1 MAINTTL
8 YQSSPYFDDY
18 VSSGNEAKGHLKILF
33 KPGLPVQ
40 TRELNQL
47 QTLIQSQV
55 DRFGSHVFEEGSK
68 VINGDVTVDG
78 NLFWADVTLTH
89 ADLKIGSS
97 SPTAADV
104 ATRLALLTNV
114 DSVTLES
121 PESIS
126 LTADVVSVEAITT
139 TTSTTKY
146 RLFLRYTKKTQ
157 SKALFGVG
165 VTIRAKNAISGTTVA
180 SGTSIGTVAEAGF
193 ATKLHVDKG
202 IFFVAGHFV
211 NVEATDVIIQRPNAN
226 TRLTGRLAFKVTE
239 AIKTTADDSSLFD
252 NATGVPNTSEP
263 GADRYTISL
272 GLVALTDQAAL
283 LPAAISYN
291 TNKVFPLTGASST
304 EFVTLVSLQDGKE
317 VRPLST
323 KYASG
328 QGLLG
333 NAIEKRTFEE
343 SGNYTVSGFQ
353 CQLREAYNDGN
364 GNNGKYSATGASN
377 IARLKADYVAEV
389 GGGVAYISGER
400 VETANRF
407 SLIADKARDTRTG
420 QTVTVSTGL
429 GTFIEGKFTEAYL
442 PDIDG
447 DNASPLTGTYEVGA
461 TGLSISV
468 TNIEKVRGTGLD
480 TVFRFYYNLG
490 TASHKNVNAATFI
503 KDTVNNSP
511 LSASIFTAIEPT
523 FKVHGNKFANKL
535 IKLPRKAISAVT
547 TADTTYEFRREFAGS
562 GTYGVDVTNIAS
574 GIVVLKT
581 LGTGETFESTTPN
594 DYLVTIPGVDSPE
607 GRAFGTVTSVSLN
620 GAKTEATVTMSN
632 ITVVPGGRNIAAIA
646 TLTKALSLASKTLV
660 SATVAN
666 APSPA
671 GITTGEIIN
680 LGVSDIVEITSITG
694 GDLNSPE
701 KTITLS
707 DFILDNGQRDDS
719 YQNGTLTYVGD
730 TPIEGNIT
738 INFTHFTHGS
748 GNYFSIDSYPSAFK
762 DPADSYDKFPV
773 YNGTRL
779 SDVFDFRGSGALS
792 LTPNTKI
799 KTVIGY
805 YLPRM
810 DQIAITKRG
819 EYILKKGVSNE
830 TPVPPKQETGSM
842 ALYNLYVNPYT
853 YDATKIRKIS
863 VSQERYTMGDIGGL
877 EKRIE
882 NLEYY
887 TSLSLLEKRT
897 SDKKIFDSAGERFKN
912 GIFVDNFNGHSR
924 AEVENPKHVCSIDRS
939 SGQLFPS
946 IDRNLVEVRLADD
959 SPEEQDDNL
968 VRLPSLGTKEIV
980 KQRFAAVHESV
991 IPYEATNYR
1000 GLIELSPA
1008 GDDWIEERNR
1018 PLLNSDNADG
1028 SYDNYEFSSQGTTT
1042 LATESVHNRNAIV
1055 GVAFS
1060 DIDGDLI
1067 SQQLMMNIGGGGV
1080 LKSQAY
1086 QDRATPPAST
1096 RTFGNQSRYGPVEGL
1111 PSDDPRNLGPHLPKP
1126 RAGGK
1131 VEIIPFMRSRRIY
1144 FKAVGLRPNTR
1155 HYAYFDDHNITAY
1168 STTLNG
1174 DDSPSAATFEDFR
1187 YRKLGSA
1194 NRIDFFDKTAAQ
1206 VFTTAGDARR
1216 DLRSNNAGI
1225 LEGYF
1230 VIPNNSTLK
1239 FPTGST
1245 YFTLTDTNSG
1255 IDDKSILSQAK
1266 AVYRA
1271 NGSKYEYYDPSDGDT
1286 HVPNPTP
1293 PTTTTPIVNP
1303 PVIIDPVVKPTD
1315 DPVVPD
1321 PVPVYNLSVD
1331 NDFVQNGE
1339 TFQFTLTNTG
1349 GSVPNGTVV
1358 PYRIQGVTTDE
1369 FSQSPGAAQLI
1380 GSFTINNNTATS
1392 DTFTQ
1397 TTTDPYTFK
1406 LSLYDTTA
1414 ITKYDDV
1421 DPIYVE
1427 LENSQSAP
1435 TDNGYV
1441 MTNWTPFG
1449 CTHYDPLAQSFSV
1462 GLFGIDDSPQLP
1474 ESVDNVF
1481 IKSIDLF
1488 FKGKHSTLPV
1498 IVQIVETIN
1507 GYPYSAKIVKN
1518 GAAMLEPSSVNISDD
1533 ASSATTFTFPGAVM
1547 LESNKEY
1554 AFIVRSTSSDY
1565 RVWMSELG
1573 GEDVS
1578 SGERIDKDPYLGVA
1592 FRSANASTWTPVQT
1606 RDIKFTLNAHKFLA
1620 AGETTRTKTVGSAT
1634 LTGAFETIPQNTPF
1648 KVSSVQF
1655 SPSQFLP
1662 ANTEISYT
1670 LGVGG
1675 NNYTL
1680 TPDGASLHLPTQVT
1694 VSSASDITLAA
1705 NLTTKSQY
1713 VTPVVDLDKISI
1725 VCNGYVI
1732 NEDIT
1737 NETNAASGNA
1747 TARYISKKV
1756 SLNDPADKL
1765 NVYLGVSQPEGS
1777 RVRLYARFDD
1787 ELASPQVLDLRDAT
1801 WTELSSSRISDL
1813 SSLGDNTPF
1822 QEVEYEIDPTNDFT
1836 QFQLKIVMTSG
1847 DVAQV
1852 PSVTDLR
1859 AIATI

>member
-291 TNKVFPLTGASST
+291 TNKVFNLTGASST

-353 CQLREAYNDGN
+353 CQLREAFNDGS
-364 GNNGKYSATGASN
+364 GNNGKFSGTGSDAT
-377 IARLKADYVAEV
+377 RLKADYVAEV
-389 GGGVAYISGER
+389 GAGLAYISGER

-480 TVFRFYYNLG
+480 TIFRFYYNLG
-490 TASHKNVNAATFI
+490 TASHKTVNAATFI

-511 LSASIFTAIEPT
+511 LSTSIFTAIEPT

-547 TADTTYEFRREFAGS
+547 SASTTFEFRREFAGS
-562 GTYGVDVTNIAS
+562 GTYGVDVTSIAS

-646 TLTKALSLASKTLV
+646 TLTKALSLASKTLNTGHTV
-660 SATVAN
+660 SAV
-666 APSPA
+666 PSPG

-680 LGVSDIVEITSITG
+680 LGVIDVVEITAIASN
-694 GDLNSPE
+694 NSPLQDS
-701 KTITLS
+701 IINLN
-707 DFILDNGQRDDS
+707 DFVLDNGQRDSS
-719 YQNGTLTYVGD
+719 YQNATLTYTGATTILGD
-730 TPIEGNIT
+730 IDIT
-738 INFTHFTHGS
+738 LNYFSHGS

-762 DPADSYDKFPV
+762 DAADSYDKFPV

-819 EYILKKGVSNE
+819 EYILKKGVSSENPE
-830 TPVPPKQETGSM
+830 PPKQETGSM

-924 AEVENPKHVCSIDRS
+924 AEVEDPKHVCSIDRS

-959 SPEEQDDNL
+959 SPEQEDDNL

-1000 GLIELSPA
+1000 GLIELSPS

-1018 PLLNSDNADG
+1018 PLLNTDNVDG
-1028 SYDNYEFSSQGTTT
+1028 SYDNYDFSSKGTTT
-1042 LATESVHNRNAIV
+1042 LATESVHNRNDIV
-1055 GVAFS
+1055 GVPFE
-1060 DIDGDLI
+1060 IDD
-1067 SQQLMMNIGGGGV
+1067 SMTQQQKMSAMMYNTLFPVI
-1080 LKSQAY
+1080 
-1086 QDRATPPAST
+1086 DRATPPAAT
-1096 RTFGNQSRYGPVEGL
+1096 RTFGNQSRYGPVDGL
-1111 PSDDPRNLGPHLPKP
+1111 PSDDPRNLGPHLPRP
-1126 RAGGK
+1126 EGK

-1144 FKAVGLRPNTR
+1144 FKSVGLRPNTR

-1194 NRIDFFDKTAAQ
+1194 NRIDFFDKTDAQ
-1206 VFTTAGDARR
+1206 VFTAASDARR

-1245 YFTLTDTNSG
+1245 HFTLTDTNNG
-1255 IDDKSILSQAK
+1255 VDDKSILSQAK
-1266 AVYRA
+1266 AAYRA

-1293 PTTTTPIVNP
+1293 PTSTAPIVCP
-1303 PVIIDPVVKPTD
+1303 PVIIDPVDGPTD
-1315 DPVVPD
+1315 TPVVPNA
-1321 PVPVYNLSVD
+1321 VEVYTLSVD
-1331 NDFVQNGE
+1331 NDFRSNGE
-1339 TFQFTLTNTG
+1339 TFQFTLTTQN
-1349 GSVPNGTVV
+1349 VANGTVV
-1358 PYRIQGVTTDE
+1358 PYRIQGVTTDD
-1369 FSQSPGAAQLI
+1369 FSQSPGADQLI

-1397 TTTDPYTFK
+1397 TTTDPQTFK
-1406 LSLYDTTA
+1406 LSLHDTTA
-1414 ITKYDDV
+1414 TSKYDDV
-1421 DPIYVE
+1421 DPVFVE
-1427 LENSQSAP
+1427 LEASQAAP
-1435 TDNGYV
+1435 QDNGYTI
-1441 MTNWTPFG
+1441 TNYTPFG
-1449 CTHYDPLAQSFSV
+1449 CTYFDPLAQSFSV

-1481 IKSIDLF
+1481 IKSLNLF

-1498 IVQIVETIN
+1498 TVQIVETIN

-1518 GAAMLEPSSVNISDD
+1518 GAASLEPSAVNISDD

-1620 AGETTRTKTVGSAT
+1620 DGETTRTKTVGAAT

-1655 SPSQFLP
+1655 GPSQFLP

-1670 LGVGG
+1670 LGIGG
-1675 NNYTL
+1675 INYSL
-1680 TPDGASLHLPTQVT
+1680 TPDGASLHLPTEVT
-1694 VSSASDITLAA
+1694 VSNAGNITLAA

-1732 NEDIT
+1732 NDDVT

-1747 TARYISKKV
+1747 TARYVSKKIF
-1756 SLNDPADKL
+1756 LNDPADKL

-1787 ELASPQVLDLRDAT
+1787 EISSPQVLDLRDAT

-1847 DVAQV
+1847 DSAQV

>member
-165 VTIRAKNAISGTTVA
+165 VTIRAKNAISGTSVA

-239 AIKTTADDSSLFD
+239 AIKTTAEDSSLFD

-291 TNKVFPLTGASST
+291 TNKTFALTGASST
-304 EFVTLVSLQDGKE
+304 EFVSLVSLQDGKE

-333 NAIEKRTFEE
+333 NAINKRTFEE

-353 CQLREAYNDGN
+353 CHIREAFNDGN
-364 GNNGKYSATGASN
+364 GNNGKFSGTGSDAT
-377 IARLKADYVAEV
+377 RLKADYVAEV
-389 GGGVAYISGER
+389 GPGLAYVSGER

-407 SLIADKARDTRTG
+407 SLVADKARDTRTG

-490 TASHKNVNAATFI
+490 TASHKNVNAVAFI

-511 LSASIFTAIEPT
+511 LSASIFTSIEPT

-535 IKLPRKAISAVT
+535 IRLPRKAISAVT
-547 TADTTYEFRREFAGS
+547 SASTTFEFRREFAGS
-562 GTYGVDVTNIAS
+562 GTYGVDVTSIGS

-581 LGTGETFESTTPN
+581 LGTGETFQSTTLN

-607 GRAFGTVTSVSLN
+607 GRSFGTVTSVALN

-632 ITVVPGGRNIAAIA
+632 ITVVPSGRNIAAIA

-660 SATVAN
+660 SVSVAN

-680 LGVSDIVEITSITG
+680 LGKSDIVEITSITG

-707 DFILDNGQRDDS
+707 DFVLDNGQRDDS

-730 TPIEGNIT
+730 ATIEGNIT

-762 DPADSYDKFPV
+762 DATVSYDKFPV

-779 SDVFDFRGSGALS
+779 SDVFDFRGAGALS

-799 KTVIGY
+799 NTVIGY

-810 DQIAITKRG
+810 DQIAMTKKG
-819 EYILKKGVSNE
+819 EYILKKGVSSEN
-830 TPVPPKQETGSM
+830 PVPPKQEVGSM
-842 ALYNLYVNPYT
+842 VLYNLFVNPYT

-897 SDKKIFDSAGERFKN
+897 SDKQIFDSAGERFKN

-924 AEVENPKHVCSIDRS
+924 AEVDDPKHVCSIDRS

-946 IDRNLVEVRLADD
+946 IDRNLVEVSLADN
-959 SPEEQDDNL
+959 SPTEEDENL

-1000 GLIELSPA
+1000 GLIELSPS

-1018 PLLNSDNADG
+1018 PLLNTDNVDG
-1028 SYDNYEFSSQGTTT
+1028 SYDNYDFSSSGTTT
-1042 LATESVHNRNAIV
+1042 LATENVHNRDDIV
-1055 GVAFS
+1055 GVPFE
-1060 DIDGDLI
+1060 IDD
-1067 SQQLMMNIGGGGV
+1067 SMTQLQKMQSMMYNTLFPVI
-1080 LKSQAY
+1080 
-1086 QDRATPPAST
+1086 DRATPPVAT
-1096 RTFGNQSRYGPVEGL
+1096 RTFGNQSRYGAVAGL
-1111 PSDDPRNLGPHLPKP
+1111 PADDPRNLGPFLPKP
-1126 RAGGK
+1126 KGN

-1144 FKAVGLRPNTR
+1144 FKSVGLRPNTR

-1174 DDSPSAATFEDFR
+1174 DDSPSASTFEDFR

-1194 NRIDFFDKTAAQ
+1194 NRIDFFDKTPAQ
-1206 VFTTAGDARR
+1206 VFTAASDARR

-1245 YFTLTDTNSG
+1245 NFTLTDTNNG
-1255 IDDKSILSQAK
+1255 VDDKSILSQAK
-1266 AVYRA
+1266 AAYRA

-1303 PVIIDPVVKPTD
+1303 PVIIDPVDGPTD
-1315 DPVVPD
+1315 TPVQNAVE
-1321 PVPVYNLSVD
+1321 VYTLSVD
-1331 NDFVQNGE
+1331 NDFRTNGE
-1339 TFQFTLTNTG
+1339 TFQFTLTTEN
-1349 GSVPNGTVV
+1349 VANGTVV
-1358 PYRIQGVTTDE
+1358 PYRIQGVTTSD
-1369 FSQSPGAAQLI
+1369 FSQSPGADQLI

-1397 TTTDPYTFK
+1397 TTTDPQTFK

-1414 ITKYDDV
+1414 TSKYDDV
-1421 DPIYVE
+1421 EPVYVE
-1427 LENSQSAP
+1427 LEASQAAP
-1435 TDNGYV
+1435 QDNGYV

-1449 CTHYDPLAQSFSV
+1449 CTYFDPLAQSFSV

-1518 GAAMLEPSSVNISDD
+1518 GAAMLEPASVNISDN

-1573 GEDVS
+1573 GEDVG

-1634 LTGAFETIPQNTPF
+1634 LTGAFQTIPQNTPF

-1670 LGVGG
+1670 LGIGG
-1675 NNYTL
+1675 INYSL
-1680 TPDGASLHLPTQVT
+1680 TPDGASLHLPTEVT
-1694 VSSASDITLAA
+1694 VSNAGNITLAA

-1713 VTPVVDLDKISI
+1713 ATPVVDLDKISI

-1732 NEDIT
+1732 NEDVT

-1747 TARYISKKV
+1747 TARYVSKKIF
-1756 SLNDPADKL
+1756 LNDPADKL

-1787 ELASPQVLDLRDAT
+1787 EISSPQVLDLRDAT

-1847 DVAQV
+1847 DSAQV

>member
-18 VSSGNEAKGHLKILF
+18 ISSGNEAKGHLKILF

-68 VINGDVTVDG
+68 VINGDVTIDG

-97 SPTAADV
+97 TPTAADV

-114 DSVTLES
+114 SSE
-121 PESIS
+121 S
-126 LTADVVSVEAITT
+126 LTADVVGVEAITT
-139 TTSTTKY
+139 TTSITKY

-157 SKALFGVG
+157 SKALFGTG
-165 VTIRAKNAISGTTVA
+165 VTISAKNAISGTTVT
-180 SGTSIGTVAEAGF
+180 SGTEIGTVTEAKF

-211 NVEATDVIIQRPNAN
+211 NVEATDVIIERPNAD

-252 NATGVPNTSEP
+252 NATGAPNVSEP

-272 GLVALTDQAAL
+272 GLVALTDQTAL

-291 TNKVFPLTGASST
+291 TDKVFPLTGASST
-304 EFVTLVSLQDGKE
+304 EFVTLVSLQGGKE

-323 KYASG
+323 KYATG
-328 QGLLG
+328 EGLLG

-353 CQLREAYNDGN
+353 CQLREAFNDGD
-364 GNNGKYSATGASN
+364 GNNGKYSGTGAD
-377 IARLKADYVAEV
+377 ATRLKADYVAEV
-389 GGGVAYISGER
+389 GPGIAYVSGER

-447 DNASPLTGTYEVGA
+447 DNASPLTGTYEVGT

-490 TASHKNVNAATFI
+490 TASHKNVNAATLI

-511 LSASIFTAIEPT
+511 LSASIFTSIEPT
-523 FKVHGNKFANKL
+523 FKVHGNKFANKI

-547 TADTTYEFRREFAGS
+547 TASTTYEFRREFAGS
-562 GTYGVDVTNIAS
+562 GTYGVDVTSIAS
-574 GIVVLKT
+574 GIAVLKT
-581 LGTGETFESTTPN
+581 LGAGETFQSTTPN

-620 GAKTEATVTMSN
+620 VAKTEATVTMSN
-632 ITVVPGGRNIAAIA
+632 ITVVPAARNIAAIA

-660 SATVAN
+660 SASVAN

-694 GDLNSPE
+694 GDESPGDLDSPE

-707 DFILDNGQRDDS
+707 DFVLDNGQRDNS

-730 TPIEGNIT
+730 STIDGNIT

-748 GNYFSIDSYPSAFK
+748 GNYFSIDSYPSTFK
-762 DPADSYDKFPV
+762 DATDSYDKFPV

-779 SDVFDFRGSGALS
+779 SDLFDFRGSGALS

-805 YLPRM
+805 YLPRV
-810 DQIAITKRG
+810 DQIAMTKKG
-819 EYILKKGVSNE
+819 EYILKKGVSSEN
-830 TPVPPKQETGSM
+830 PVPPKQEAGSM
-842 ALYNLYVNPYT
+842 VLYNLFVNPYT

-897 SDKKIFDSAGERFKN
+897 SDKQIFDSAGERFKN

-924 AEVENPKHVCSIDRS
+924 AEVEDPKHVCSIDRS

-946 IDRNLVEVRLADD
+946 IDRNLVEVRLADN
-959 SPEEQDDNL
+959 SPQEEDNL

-1008 GDDWIEERNR
+1008 GDDWVEERNR

-1028 SYDNYEFSSQGTTT
+1028 SYDNFGFSSKGTTT
-1042 LATESVHNRNAIV
+1042 LATESVNNRDAII
-1055 GVAFS
+1055 GVPFN
-1060 DIDGDLI
+1060 DIDTSLI
-1067 SQQLMMNIGGGGV
+1067 AAALVRNV
-1080 LKSQAY
+1080 WQAEGFP
-1086 QDRATPPAST
+1086 DIATPPKRT
-1096 RTFGNQSRYGPVEGL
+1096 RSSGNQSRYGPVAGL
-1111 PSDDPRNLGPHLPKP
+1111 PANDPRNMGPFLPKP
-1126 RAGGK
+1126 RAVGS

-1144 FKAVGLRPNTR
+1144 FKSVGLRPNTR

-1174 DDSPSAATFEDFR
+1174 DDSPSASTFEDFR
-1187 YRKLGSA
+1187 YRKLTSA
-1194 NRIDFFDKTAAQ
+1194 QRIDFFDKTAAQ
-1206 VFTTAGDARR
+1206 VFTTASDARR

-1225 LEGYF
+1225 VEGYF

-1245 YFTLTDTNSG
+1245 YFTLTDTNDG
-1255 IDDKSILSQAK
+1255 IDDKNILSQSK

-1271 NGSKYEYYDPSDGDT
+1271 NGSTYEYYDPSDGDT

-1293 PTTTTPIVNP
+1293 PTSTAPIVKP
-1303 PVIIDPVVKPTD
+1303 PVIIPPLVTIVDPPAQEK
-1315 DPVVPD
+1315 VPI
-1321 PVPVYNLSVD
+1321 YTLSSN
-1331 NDFVQNGE
+1331 NDFVQSTE
-1339 TFQFTLTNTG
+1339 TFVITLTTQN
-1349 GSVPNGTVV
+1349 VDNGTVI
-1358 PYRIQGVTTDE
+1358 PYRIQGVTTSE
-1369 FSQSPGAAQLI
+1369 FSQSPGADQLI
-1380 GSFTINNNTATS
+1380 GSFTVNSNTATS
-1392 DTFTQ
+1392 DTFTV

-1414 ITKYDDV
+1414 TTKYDDV
-1421 DPIYVE
+1421 DVVYVE
-1427 LENSQSAP
+1427 FEESQAAP
-1435 TDNGYV
+1435 TDDGYV
-1441 MTNWTPFG
+1441 ITNYSPFG
-1449 CTHYDPLAQSFSV
+1449 CTYYDPLAQSFSV

-1481 IKSIDLF
+1481 IKSLDLY

-1498 IVQIVETIN
+1498 TVQIVETIN

-1518 GAAMLEPSSVNISDD
+1518 GAVSLETGSVNISDD
-1533 ASSATTFTFPGAVM
+1533 ASSATTFTFPSAVM

-1554 AFIVRSTSSDY
+1554 AFIVRSTSPDY

-1620 AGETTRTKTVGSAT
+1620 AGETTRTKTVGTGT
-1634 LTGAFETIPQNTPF
+1634 LTGAFQTIPQNTSF
-1648 KVSSVQF
+1648 NVSSVQF
-1655 SPSQFLP
+1655 GPSQFLP
-1662 ANTEISYT
+1662 ANTDISYT
-1670 LGVGG
+1670 LSVGG
-1675 NNYTL
+1675 NDYSL
-1680 TPDGASLHLPTQVT
+1680 TPDGASLHLPTAVT

-1705 NLTTKSQY
+1705 NLTTKNQY
-1713 VTPVVDLDKISI
+1713 ATPVVDLDKISI

-1732 NEDIT
+1732 NEDVT
-1737 NETNAASGNA
+1737 NETNAESGNA
-1747 TARYISKKV
+1747 SARYISKKI

-1787 ELASPQVLDLRDAT
+1787 EISSPQVLDLRDAT
-1801 WTELSSSRISDL
+1801 WTELSSSRISEI

-1847 DVAQV
+1847 DAAQV

>member
-211 NVEATDVIIQRPNAN
+211 NVEATDVIIQRPDAD

-252 NATGVPNTSEP
+252 NASGVPNTSEP

-283 LPAAISYN
+283 LPADISYN
-291 TNKVFPLTGASST
+291 TNKVFNLTGASST

-364 GNNGKYSATGASN
+364 GNNGKYSGTGAD
-377 IARLKADYVAEV
+377 ATRLKADYVAEV

-468 TNIEKVRGTGLD
+468 INIEKVRGTGLD

-503 KDTVNNSP
+503 KDTVDNSP
-511 LSASIFTAIEPT
+511 LAASIFTSIEPT
-523 FKVHGNKFANKL
+523 FKIHGNKFANKL
-535 IKLPRKAISAVT
+535 IKLPRKGISAVT
-547 TADTTYEFRREFAGS
+547 SASTTYEFRREFAGS
-562 GTYGVDVTNIAS
+562 GTYGVDVTSIAS

-581 LGTGETFESTTPN
+581 LGAGETFESTTPN

-660 SATVAN
+660 STSLVN
-666 APSPA
+666 APSPV
-671 GITTGEIIN
+671 GITTGEIID
-680 LGVSDIVEITSITG
+680 LGVSDIVEITSITA
-694 GDLNSPE
+694 GDDSPGTGNLNSPE
-701 KTITLS
+701 PTITLS

-719 YQNGTLTYVGD
+719 YQNGTLTYIGD
-730 TPIEGNIT
+730 STIDGNIS
-738 INFTHFTHGS
+738 INFTHFTHGA
-748 GNYFSIDSYPSAFK
+748 GNYFSIDSYPSDFK
-762 DPADSYDKFPV
+762 DATISYDKFPV

-779 SDVFDFRGSGALS
+779 SDVFDFRGSAAVS

-819 EYILKKGVSNE
+819 EYILNKGVSSEN
-830 TPVPPKQETGSM
+830 PVPPKQETGSM

-853 YDATKIRKIS
+853 YDATKIRKINI
-863 VSQERYTMGDIGGL
+863 SQERYTMGDIGGL

-897 SDKKIFDSAGERFKN
+897 SDKQIFDSAGERFKN

-924 AEVENPKHVCSIDRS
+924 AEVNDPKHVCSIDRS
-939 SGQLFPS
+939 LGQLFPS

-968 VRLPSLGTKEIV
+968 VKLPSLGTKEIV

-1018 PLLNSDNADG
+1018 PLLNTDNADG
-1028 SYDNYEFSSQGTTT
+1028 SYDNYEFSSKGTTT
-1042 LATESVHNRNAIV
+1042 LATESVHNRNDIV
-1055 GVAFS
+1055 GVPFE
-1060 DIDGDLI
+1060 IDD
-1067 SQQLMMNIGGGGV
+1067 SMTQQQTMSAMKYNTLFPVI
-1080 LKSQAY
+1080 
-1086 QDRATPPAST
+1086 DRATPPAATPSY
-1096 RTFGNQSRYGPVEGL
+1096 GNTGSYVDGSVVEPGATPKT
-1111 PSDDPRNLGPHLPKP
+1111 PSEAVKR
-1126 RAGGK
+1126 
-1131 VEIIPFMRSRRIY
+1131 VEIVPFMRSRRIY
-1144 FKAVGLRPNTR
+1144 FKSVGLRPNTR

-1174 DDSPSAATFEDFR
+1174 DDSPSASTFEEFR
-1187 YRKLGSA
+1187 YRKLTSA
-1194 NRIDFFDKTAAQ
+1194 QRIDFFDKTAAQ
-1206 VFTTAGDARR
+1206 VFTAASDARR

-1239 FPTGST
+1239 FAAGST

-1255 IDDKSILSQAK
+1255 IDDKGILSQAK

-1271 NGSKYEYYDPSDGDT
+1271 NGSRYEYYDPSDGDT
-1286 HVPNPTP
+1286 HVPEPTV
-1293 PTTTTPIVNP
+1293 PTSTAPIVCP
-1303 PVIIDPVVKPTD
+1303 PVIIDPVVKITD
-1315 DPVVPD
+1315 TPVVAD
-1321 PVPVYNLSVD
+1321 AVEVYTLSVD

-1339 TFQFTLTNTG
+1339 TFQFTLTTEN
-1349 GSVPNGTVV
+1349 VANGTVV
-1358 PYRIQGVTTDE
+1358 PYRIQGVTTDH
-1369 FSQSPGAAQLI
+1369 FSQSPSADQLI

-1397 TTTDPYTFK
+1397 TTTDPQTFK

-1414 ITKYDDV
+1414 TSKYDDV

-1427 LENSQSAP
+1427 LENSQHAP

-1449 CTHYDPLAQSFSV
+1449 CVYYDPLAQSFSV

-1481 IKSIDLF
+1481 IKSIDLY

-1518 GAAMLEPSSVNISDD
+1518 GAAMLEPASVNISDD

-1573 GEDVS
+1573 GEDVG

-1620 AGETTRTKTVGSAT
+1620 AGETTRTKTVGAAT

-1680 TPDGASLHLPTQVT
+1680 TPDGASLHLPTEVT
-1694 VSSASDITLAA
+1694 VSTAANITLAA

-1713 VTPVVDLDKISI
+1713 ATPVVDLDKISI

-1732 NEDIT
+1732 NEDVT
-1737 NETNAASGNA
+1737 NETDAASGNA
-1747 TARYISKKV
+1747 TARYISKKI

-1787 ELASPQVLDLRDAT
+1787 EISSPQVLDLRDAT

-1847 DVAQV
+1847 DSAQV

>member
-18 VSSGNEAKGHLKILF
+18 ISSGNEAKGHLKILF

-68 VINGDVTVDG
+68 VINGDVTIDG

-97 SPTAADV
+97 TPTAADV

-114 DSVTLES
+114 SSE
-121 PESIS
+121 S
-126 LTADVVSVEAITT
+126 LTADVVGVEAITT
-139 TTSTTKY
+139 TTSITKY

-157 SKALFGVG
+157 SKALFGTG
-165 VTIRAKNAISGTTVA
+165 VTISAKNAISGTTVT
-180 SGTSIGTVAEAGF
+180 SGTEIGTVTEAKF

-211 NVEATDVIIQRPNAN
+211 NVEATDIIIERPNAD

-252 NATGVPNTSEP
+252 NATGAPNVSEP

-272 GLVALTDQAAL
+272 GLVALTDQTAL

-291 TNKVFPLTGASST
+291 TDKVFPLTGASST
-304 EFVTLVSLQDGKE
+304 EFVTLVSLQGGKE

-323 KYASG
+323 KYATG
-328 QGLLG
+328 EGLLG

-353 CQLREAYNDGN
+353 CQLREAFNDGD
-364 GNNGKYSATGASN
+364 GNNGKYSGTGADET
-377 IARLKADYVAEV
+377 RLKADYVAEV
-389 GGGVAYISGER
+389 GPGIAYVSGER

-447 DNASPLTGTYEVGA
+447 DNASPLTGTYEVGT

-490 TASHKNVNAATFI
+490 TASHKNVNAATLI

-511 LSASIFTAIEPT
+511 LSASIFTSIEPT
-523 FKVHGNKFANKL
+523 FKVHGNKFANKI

-547 TADTTYEFRREFAGS
+547 TASTTYEFRREFAGS
-562 GTYGVDVTNIAS
+562 GTYGVDVTSIAS
-574 GIVVLKT
+574 GIAVLKT
-581 LGTGETFESTTPN
+581 LGAGETFQSTTPN

-620 GAKTEATVTMSN
+620 VAKTEATVTMSN
-632 ITVVPGGRNIAAIA
+632 ITVVPAARNIAAIA

-660 SATVAN
+660 SASVAN

-707 DFILDNGQRDDS
+707 DFVLDNGQRDNS

-730 TPIEGNIT
+730 STIDGNIT

-748 GNYFSIDSYPSAFK
+748 GNYFSIDSYPSTFK
-762 DPADSYDKFPV
+762 DATDSYDKFPV

-779 SDVFDFRGSGALS
+779 SDLFDFRGSGALS

-810 DQIAITKRG
+810 DQIAMTKKG
-819 EYILKKGVSNE
+819 EYILKKGVSSEN
-830 TPVPPKQETGSM
+830 PVPPKQEAGSM
-842 ALYNLYVNPYT
+842 VLYNLFVNPYT

-897 SDKKIFDSAGERFKN
+897 SDKQIFDSAGERFKN

-924 AEVENPKHVCSIDRS
+924 AEVEDPKHVCSIDRS

-946 IDRNLVEVRLADD
+946 IDRNLVEVRLADN
-959 SPEEQDDNL
+959 SPQEEDNL

-1008 GDDWIEERNR
+1008 GDDWVEERNR

-1028 SYDNYEFSSQGTTT
+1028 SYDNFGFSSKGTTT
-1042 LATESVHNRNAIV
+1042 LATESVNNRDAII
-1055 GVAFS
+1055 GVPFN
-1060 DIDGDLI
+1060 DIDTSLI
-1067 SQQLMMNIGGGGV
+1067 AAALVRNV
-1080 LKSQAY
+1080 WQAEGFP
-1086 QDRATPPAST
+1086 DIATPPKRT
-1096 RTFGNQSRYGPVEGL
+1096 RSSGNQSRYGPVAGL
-1111 PSDDPRNLGPHLPKP
+1111 PANDPRNMGPFLPKP
-1126 RAGGK
+1126 RAVGS

-1144 FKAVGLRPNTR
+1144 FKSVGLRPNTR

-1174 DDSPSAATFEDFR
+1174 DDSPSASTFEDFR
-1187 YRKLGSA
+1187 YRKLTSA
-1194 NRIDFFDKTAAQ
+1194 QRIDFFDKTAAQ
-1206 VFTTAGDARR
+1206 VFTTASDARR

-1225 LEGYF
+1225 VEGYF

-1245 YFTLTDTNSG
+1245 YFTLTDTNDG
-1255 IDDKSILSQAK
+1255 IDDKNILSQSK

-1271 NGSKYEYYDPSDGDT
+1271 NGSTYEYYDPSDGDT

-1293 PTTTTPIVNP
+1293 PTSTAPIVKP
-1303 PVIIDPVVKPTD
+1303 PVIIPPLVTIVDPPAQEK
-1315 DPVVPD
+1315 VPI
-1321 PVPVYNLSVD
+1321 YTLSSN
-1331 NDFVQNGE
+1331 NDFVQSTE
-1339 TFQFTLTNTG
+1339 TFVITLTTQN
-1349 GSVPNGTVV
+1349 VDNGTVI
-1358 PYRIQGVTTDE
+1358 PYRIQGVTTSE
-1369 FSQSPGAAQLI
+1369 FSQSPGADQLI
-1380 GSFTINNNTATS
+1380 GSFTVNSNTATS
-1392 DTFTQ
+1392 DTFTV

-1414 ITKYDDV
+1414 TTKYDDV
-1421 DPIYVE
+1421 DVVYVE
-1427 LENSQSAP
+1427 FEESQAAP
-1435 TDNGYV
+1435 TDDGYV
-1441 MTNWTPFG
+1441 ITNYSPFG
-1449 CTHYDPLAQSFSV
+1449 CTYYDPLAQSFSV

-1481 IKSIDLF
+1481 IKSLDLY

-1498 IVQIVETIN
+1498 TVQIVETIN

-1518 GAAMLEPSSVNISDD
+1518 GAVSLETGSVNISDD
-1533 ASSATTFTFPGAVM
+1533 ASSATTFTFPSAVM

-1554 AFIVRSTSSDY
+1554 AFIVRSTSPDY

-1620 AGETTRTKTVGSAT
+1620 AGETTRTKTVGTGT
-1634 LTGAFETIPQNTPF
+1634 LTGAFQTIPQNTSF
-1648 KVSSVQF
+1648 NVSSVQF
-1655 SPSQFLP
+1655 GPSQFLP
-1662 ANTEISYT
+1662 ANTDISYT
-1670 LGVGG
+1670 LSVGG
-1675 NNYTL
+1675 NDYSL
-1680 TPDGASLHLPTQVT
+1680 TPDGASLHLPTAVT

-1705 NLTTKSQY
+1705 NLTTKNQY
-1713 VTPVVDLDKISI
+1713 ATPVVDLDKISI

-1732 NEDIT
+1732 NEDVT
-1737 NETNAASGNA
+1737 NETNAESGNA
-1747 TARYISKKV
+1747 SARYISKKI

-1787 ELASPQVLDLRDAT
+1787 EISSPQVLDLRDAT
-1801 WTELSSSRISDL
+1801 WTELSSSRISEI

-1847 DVAQV
+1847 DAAQV

>member
-18 VSSGNEAKGHLKILF
+18 ISSGNEAKGHLKILF

-68 VINGDVTVDG
+68 VINGDVTIDG

-97 SPTAADV
+97 TPTAADV

-114 DSVTLES
+114 SSE
-121 PESIS
+121 S
-126 LTADVVSVEAITT
+126 LTADVVGVEAITT
-139 TTSTTKY
+139 TTSITKY

-157 SKALFGVG
+157 SKALFGTG
-165 VTIRAKNAISGTTVA
+165 VTISAKNAISGTTVT
-180 SGTSIGTVAEAGF
+180 SGTEIGTVTEAKF

-211 NVEATDVIIQRPNAN
+211 NVEATDIIIERPNAD

-252 NATGVPNTSEP
+252 NATGAPNVSEP

-272 GLVALTDQAAL
+272 GLVALTDQTAL

-291 TNKVFPLTGASST
+291 TDKVFPLTGASST
-304 EFVTLVSLQDGKE
+304 EFVTLVSLQGGKE

-323 KYASG
+323 KYATG
-328 QGLLG
+328 EGLLG

-353 CQLREAYNDGN
+353 CQLREAFNDGD
-364 GNNGKYSATGASN
+364 GNNGKYSGTGADET
-377 IARLKADYVAEV
+377 RLKADYVAEV
-389 GGGVAYISGER
+389 GPGIAYVSGER

-447 DNASPLTGTYEVGA
+447 DNASPLTGTYEVGT

-490 TASHKNVNAATFI
+490 TASHKNVNAATLI

-511 LSASIFTAIEPT
+511 LSASIFTSIEPT
-523 FKVHGNKFANKL
+523 FKVHGNKFANKI

-547 TADTTYEFRREFAGS
+547 TASTTYEFRREFAGS
-562 GTYGVDVTNIAS
+562 GTYGVDVTSIAS
-574 GIVVLKT
+574 GIAVLKT
-581 LGTGETFESTTPN
+581 LGAGETFESTTPN

-620 GAKTEATVTMSN
+620 VAKTEATVTMSN
-632 ITVVPGGRNIAAIA
+632 ITVVPAARNIAAIA

-660 SATVAN
+660 SASVAN

-707 DFILDNGQRDDS
+707 DFVLDNGQRDNS

-730 TPIEGNIT
+730 STIDGNIT

-748 GNYFSIDSYPSAFK
+748 GNYFSIDSYPSTFK
-762 DPADSYDKFPV
+762 DATDSYDKFPV

-779 SDVFDFRGSGALS
+779 SDLFDFRGSGALS

-805 YLPRM
+805 YLPRV
-810 DQIAITKRG
+810 DQIAMTKKG
-819 EYILKKGVSNE
+819 EYILKKGVSSEN
-830 TPVPPKQETGSM
+830 PVPPKQEAGSM
-842 ALYNLYVNPYT
+842 VLYNLFVNPYT

-897 SDKKIFDSAGERFKN
+897 SDKQIFDSAGERFKN

-924 AEVENPKHVCSIDRS
+924 AEVEDPKHVCSIDRS

-946 IDRNLVEVRLADD
+946 IDRNLVEVRLADN
-959 SPEEQDDNL
+959 SPQEEDNL

-1008 GDDWIEERNR
+1008 GDDWVEERNR

-1028 SYDNYEFSSQGTTT
+1028 SYDNFGFSSKGTTT
-1042 LATESVHNRNAIV
+1042 LATENVHNRDDIV
-1055 GVAFS
+1055 GVPFK
-1060 DIDGDLI
+1060 IDESMTERQML
-1067 SQQLMMNIGGGGV
+1067 SAQLFNALFPV
-1080 LKSQAY
+1080 N
-1086 QDRATPPAST
+1086 DTATPPKRT
-1096 RTFGNQSRYGPVEGL
+1096 RSSGNQGRYGPVAGL
-1111 PSDDPRNLGPHLPKP
+1111 PANDPRNLGPFLPKKP
-1126 RAGGK
+1126 EGN

-1144 FKAVGLRPNTR
+1144 FKSVGLRPNTR

-1174 DDSPSAATFEDFR
+1174 DDSPSASTFEDFR
-1187 YRKLGSA
+1187 YRKLTSA
-1194 NRIDFFDKTAAQ
+1194 QRIDFFDKTAAQ
-1206 VFTTAGDARR
+1206 VFTTASDARR

-1225 LEGYF
+1225 VEGYF

-1245 YFTLTDTNSG
+1245 YFTLTDTNDG
-1255 IDDKSILSQAK
+1255 IDDKNILSQSK

-1271 NGSKYEYYDPSDGDT
+1271 NGSTYEYYDPSDGDT

-1293 PTTTTPIVNP
+1293 ATSTSPIIHC
-1303 PVIIDPVVKPTD
+1303 PVIINPVVTIV
-1315 DPVVPD
+1315 DPPAQEKVPI
-1321 PVPVYNLSVD
+1321 YTLSSN
-1331 NDFVQNGE
+1331 NDFVQSTE
-1339 TFQFTLTNTG
+1339 TFVITLTTQN
-1349 GSVPNGTVV
+1349 VDNGTVI
-1358 PYRIQGVTTDE
+1358 PYRIQGVTTSE
-1369 FSQSPGAAQLI
+1369 FSQSPGADQLI
-1380 GSFTINNNTATS
+1380 GSFTVNSNTATS
-1392 DTFTQ
+1392 DTFTV

-1414 ITKYDDV
+1414 TTKYDDV
-1421 DPIYVE
+1421 DVVYVE
-1427 LENSQSAP
+1427 FEESQAAP
-1435 TDNGYV
+1435 TDDGYV
-1441 MTNWTPFG
+1441 ITNWSPFG
-1449 CTHYDPLAQSFSV
+1449 CTYYDPLAQSFSV

-1481 IKSIDLF
+1481 IKSLDLY

-1498 IVQIVETIN
+1498 TVQIVETIN

-1518 GAAMLEPSSVNISDD
+1518 GAVSLETGSVNISDD
-1533 ASSATTFTFPGAVM
+1533 ASSATTFTFPSAVM

-1554 AFIVRSTSSDY
+1554 AFIVRSTSPDY

-1592 FRSANASTWTPVQT
+1592 FRSSNASTWTPVQT

-1620 AGETTRTKTVGSAT
+1620 AGETTRTKTVGTGT
-1634 LTGAFETIPQNTPF
+1634 LTGAFQTIPQNTSF
-1648 KVSSVQF
+1648 NVSSVQF
-1655 SPSQFLP
+1655 GPSQFLP

-1670 LGVGG
+1670 LSVGG
-1675 NNYTL
+1675 NDYSL
-1680 TPDGASLHLPTQVT
+1680 TPDGASLHLPTAVT

-1732 NEDIT
+1732 NEDVT
-1737 NETNAASGNA
+1737 NETNAESGNA
-1747 TARYISKKV
+1747 SARYISKKI

-1787 ELASPQVLDLRDAT
+1787 EISSPQVLDLRDAT
-1801 WTELSSSRISDL
+1801 WTELSSSRISEI

-1847 DVAQV
+1847 DAAQV

>member
-18 VSSGNEAKGHLKILF
+18 ISSGNEAKGHLKILF

-68 VINGDVTVDG
+68 VINGDVTIDG

-97 SPTAADV
+97 TPTAADV

-114 DSVTLES
+114 SSE
-121 PESIS
+121 S
-126 LTADVVSVEAITT
+126 LTADVVGVEAITT
-139 TTSTTKY
+139 TTSITKY

-157 SKALFGVG
+157 SKALFGTG
-165 VTIRAKNAISGTTVA
+165 VTISAKNAISGTTVT
-180 SGTSIGTVAEAGF
+180 SGTEIGTVTEAKF

-211 NVEATDVIIQRPNAN
+211 NVEATDIIIERPNAD

-252 NATGVPNTSEP
+252 NATGAPNVSEP

-272 GLVALTDQAAL
+272 GLVALTDQTAL

-291 TNKVFPLTGASST
+291 TDKVFPLTGASST
-304 EFVTLVSLQDGKE
+304 EFVTLVSLQGGKE

-323 KYASG
+323 KYATG
-328 QGLLG
+328 EGLLG

-353 CQLREAYNDGN
+353 CQLREAFNDGD
-364 GNNGKYSATGASN
+364 GNNGKYSGTGADET
-377 IARLKADYVAEV
+377 RLKADYVAEV
-389 GGGVAYISGER
+389 GPGIAYVSGER

-447 DNASPLTGTYEVGA
+447 DNASPLTGTYEVGT

-490 TASHKNVNAATFI
+490 TASHKNVNAATLI

-511 LSASIFTAIEPT
+511 LSASIFTSIEPT
-523 FKVHGNKFANKL
+523 FKVHGNKFANKI

-547 TADTTYEFRREFAGS
+547 TASTTYEFRREFAGS
-562 GTYGVDVTNIAS
+562 GTYGVDVTSIAS
-574 GIVVLKT
+574 GIAVLKT
-581 LGTGETFESTTPN
+581 LGAGETFQSTTPN

-620 GAKTEATVTMSN
+620 VAKTEATVTMSN
-632 ITVVPGGRNIAAIA
+632 ITVVPAARNIAAIA

-660 SATVAN
+660 SASVAN

-694 GDLNSPE
+694 GDESPGDLDSPQ

-707 DFILDNGQRDDS
+707 DFVLDNGQRDNS

-730 TPIEGNIT
+730 STIDGNIT

-748 GNYFSIDSYPSAFK
+748 GNYFSIDSYPSTFK
-762 DPADSYDKFPV
+762 DATDSYDKFPV

-779 SDVFDFRGSGALS
+779 SDLFDFRGSGALS

-810 DQIAITKRG
+810 DQIAMTKKG
-819 EYILKKGVSNE
+819 EYILKKGVSSEN
-830 TPVPPKQETGSM
+830 PVPPKQEAGSM
-842 ALYNLYVNPYT
+842 VLYNLFVNPYT

-897 SDKKIFDSAGERFKN
+897 SDKQIFDSAGERFKN

-924 AEVENPKHVCSIDRS
+924 AEVEDPKHVCSIDRS

-946 IDRNLVEVRLADD
+946 IDRNLVEVRLADN
-959 SPEEQDDNL
+959 SPQEEDNL

-1008 GDDWIEERNR
+1008 GDDWVEERNR

-1028 SYDNYEFSSQGTTT
+1028 SYDNFGFSSKGTTT
-1042 LATESVHNRNAIV
+1042 LATESVNNRDAII
-1055 GVAFS
+1055 GVPFN
-1060 DIDGDLI
+1060 DIDTSLI
-1067 SQQLMMNIGGGGV
+1067 AAALVRNV
-1080 LKSQAY
+1080 WQAEGFP
-1086 QDRATPPAST
+1086 DIATPPKRT
-1096 RTFGNQSRYGPVEGL
+1096 RSSGNQSRYGPVAGL
-1111 PSDDPRNLGPHLPKP
+1111 PANDPRNMGPFLPKP
-1126 RAGGK
+1126 RAVGS

-1144 FKAVGLRPNTR
+1144 FKSVGLRPNTR

-1174 DDSPSAATFEDFR
+1174 DDSPSASTFEDFR
-1187 YRKLGSA
+1187 YRKLTSA
-1194 NRIDFFDKTAAQ
+1194 QRIDFFDKTAAQ
-1206 VFTTAGDARR
+1206 VFTTASDARR

-1225 LEGYF
+1225 VEGYF

-1245 YFTLTDTNSG
+1245 YFTLTDTNDG
-1255 IDDKSILSQAK
+1255 IDDKNILSQSK

-1271 NGSKYEYYDPSDGDT
+1271 NGSTYEYYDPSDGDT

-1293 PTTTTPIVNP
+1293 PTSTAPIVKP
-1303 PVIIDPVVKPTD
+1303 PVIIPPLVTIVDPPAQEK
-1315 DPVVPD
+1315 VPI
-1321 PVPVYNLSVD
+1321 YTLSSN
-1331 NDFVQNGE
+1331 NDFVQSTE
-1339 TFQFTLTNTG
+1339 TFVITLTTQN
-1349 GSVPNGTVV
+1349 VDNGTVI
-1358 PYRIQGVTTDE
+1358 PYRIQGVTTSE
-1369 FSQSPGAAQLI
+1369 FSQSPGADQLI
-1380 GSFTINNNTATS
+1380 GSFTVNSNTATS
-1392 DTFTQ
+1392 DTFTV

-1414 ITKYDDV
+1414 TTKYDDV
-1421 DPIYVE
+1421 DVVYVE
-1427 LENSQSAP
+1427 FEESQAAP
-1435 TDNGYV
+1435 TDDGYV
-1441 MTNWTPFG
+1441 ITNYSPFG
-1449 CTHYDPLAQSFSV
+1449 CTYYDPLAQSFSV

-1481 IKSIDLF
+1481 IKSLDLY

-1498 IVQIVETIN
+1498 TVQIVETIN

-1518 GAAMLEPSSVNISDD
+1518 GAVSLETGSVNISDD
-1533 ASSATTFTFPGAVM
+1533 ASSATTFTFPSAVM

-1554 AFIVRSTSSDY
+1554 AFIVRSTSPDY

-1620 AGETTRTKTVGSAT
+1620 AGETTRTKTVGTGT
-1634 LTGAFETIPQNTPF
+1634 LTGAFQTIPQNTSF
-1648 KVSSVQF
+1648 NVSSVQF
-1655 SPSQFLP
+1655 GPSQFLP
-1662 ANTEISYT
+1662 ANTDISYT
-1670 LGVGG
+1670 LSVGG
-1675 NNYTL
+1675 NDYSL
-1680 TPDGASLHLPTQVT
+1680 TPDGASLHLPTAVT

-1705 NLTTKSQY
+1705 NLTTKNQY
-1713 VTPVVDLDKISI
+1713 ATPVVDLDKISI

-1732 NEDIT
+1732 NEDVT
-1737 NETNAASGNA
+1737 NETNAESGNA
-1747 TARYISKKV
+1747 SARYISKKI

-1787 ELASPQVLDLRDAT
+1787 EISSPQVLDLRDAT
-1801 WTELSSSRISDL
+1801 WTELSSSRISEI

-1847 DVAQV
+1847 DAAQV

>member
-18 VSSGNEAKGHLKILF
+18 ISSGNEAKGHLKILF

-68 VINGDVTVDG
+68 VINGDVTIDG
-78 NLFWADVTLTH
+78 NLFWAEVDLSH

-97 SPTAADV
+97 TPTAADV

-114 DSVTLES
+114 SS
-121 PESIS
+121 PS
-126 LTADVVSVEAITT
+126 LTADVVGVEAITT
-139 TTSTTKY
+139 TTSVTKY

-157 SKALFGVG
+157 LKALFGTG
-165 VTIRAKNAISGTTVA
+165 VTISAENAISGTTVT
-180 SGTSIGTVAEAGF
+180 SGTVIGTVTEAKF

-211 NVEATDVIIQRPNAN
+211 NVEATDVIIERPNAD

-252 NATGVPNTSEP
+252 NATGAPNVSEP

-272 GLVALTDQAAL
+272 GLVALTDQTAL
-283 LPAAISYN
+283 LPATISYN
-291 TNKVFPLTGASST
+291 TGKVFPLTGASST
-304 EFVTLVSLQDGKE
+304 EFVTLVSLQGGKAI
-317 VRPLST
+317 RPLST
-323 KYASG
+323 KYATG
-328 QGLLG
+328 EGLLG

-353 CQLREAYNDGN
+353 CQLREAFNDGN
-364 GNNGKYSATGASN
+364 GNNGKYSGTGADET
-377 IARLKADYVAEV
+377 RLKADYVAEI
-389 GGGVAYISGER
+389 GAGIAYVSGER

-407 SLIADKARDTRTG
+407 SLVGDKARDTRTG

-429 GTFIEGKFTEAYL
+429 GTYIEGKFTEAYL

-447 DNASPLTGTYEVGA
+447 DNASPLTGTYEVGT

-490 TASHKNVNAATFI
+490 TASHNNVNAATLI
-503 KDTVNNSP
+503 KDTVDNSP
-511 LSASIFTAIEPT
+511 LSDSIFTSIEPT
-523 FKVHGNKFANKL
+523 FKVHGNKFANKI

-547 TADTTYEFRREFAGS
+547 SASTTYEFRREFAGS
-562 GTYGVDVTNIAS
+562 GTYAVDVTNMSS
-574 GIVVLKT
+574 GIIVLKT
-581 LGTGETFESTTPN
+581 LGAGETFQSTTPN
-594 DYLVTIPGVDSPE
+594 DYLVTIPGLDSPIGNE
-607 GRAFGTVTSVSLN
+607 FGTVTSVSLN

-632 ITVVPGGRNIAAIA
+632 INLVPGTRNIAAIA

-660 SATVAN
+660 SASVAN
-666 APSPA
+666 TPSPA

-701 KTITLS
+701 KTITVS
-707 DFILDNGQRDDS
+707 DFVLDNGQRDSS
-719 YQNGTLTYVGD
+719 YKNGTLTYVGD
-730 TPIEGNIT
+730 TAIDGNIT

-748 GNYFSIDSYPSAFK
+748 GNYFSIDSYPSSFK
-762 DPADSYDKFPV
+762 DATDSYDKFPV

-799 KTVIGY
+799 KTIIGY

-810 DQIAITKRG
+810 DQISMTKRG
-819 EYILKKGVSNE
+819 EYILKKGVSSEN
-830 TPVPPKQETGSM
+830 PVPPKQEAGSM
-842 ALYNLYVNPYT
+842 VLYNLYVNPYT
-853 YDATKIRKIS
+853 YDATKIGKIS

-897 SDKKIFDSAGERFKN
+897 SDKQIFDSAGERFKN

-924 AEVENPKHVCSIDRS
+924 AEVEDPKHVCSIDRS

-946 IDRNLVEVRLADD
+946 IDRNLVEVRLAVN
-959 SPEEQDDNL
+959 SPPEADNL

-980 KQRFAAVHESV
+980 KQRFASVFESV

-1008 GDDWIEERNR
+1008 GDDWIEERSR
-1018 PLLNSDNADG
+1018 PLLNSDNTDG
-1028 SYDNYEFSSQGTTT
+1028 SYDNFGFSSKGTTT
-1042 LATESVHNRNAIV
+1042 LATENVHNRDDIV
-1055 GVAFS
+1055 GVPFK
-1060 DIDGDLI
+1060 IDDSMTERQML
-1067 SQQLMMNIGGGGV
+1067 SAQLMNTLFPVI
-1080 LKSQAY
+1080 
-1086 QDRATPPAST
+1086 DRATPPAAT
-1096 RTFGNQSRYGPVEGL
+1096 RSSGNQGRYGPVAGL
-1111 PSDDPRNLGPHLPKP
+1111 PANDPRNMGPFLPKP
-1126 RAGGK
+1126 SSGGS

-1144 FKAVGLRPNTR
+1144 FKSIGLRPNTR

-1174 DDSPSAATFEDFR
+1174 DDSPSASTFEDFR
-1187 YRKLGSA
+1187 YRKLTSA
-1194 NRIDFFDKTAAQ
+1194 QRIDFFDKTAAQ
-1206 VFTTAGDARR
+1206 VFTAASDARR
-1216 DLRSNNAGI
+1216 DLRSNNAGT

-1239 FPTGST
+1239 FPTGSIN
-1245 YFTLTDTNSG
+1245 FTLTDTNDG
-1255 IDDKSILSQAK
+1255 IDDKKILSQSK

-1271 NGSKYEYYDPSDGDT
+1271 NGSTYEYYDPSDGDT
-1286 HVPNPTP
+1286 HTP
-1293 PTTTTPIVNP
+1293 DSGNRGRKVILP
-1303 PVIIDPVVKPTD
+1303 PVIINPVVKIV
-1315 DPVVPD
+1315 DPPAQEKVPI
-1321 PVPVYNLSVD
+1321 YTLSVD
-1331 NDFVQNGE
+1331 NDFVLNGE
-1339 TFQFTLTNTG
+1339 TFQFTLTTQN
-1349 GSVPNGTVV
+1349 VDNGTVI

-1369 FSQSPGAAQLI
+1369 FSQSPGADQLI

-1392 DTFTQ
+1392 PTFTQ

-1406 LSLYDTTA
+1406 LSLYDTSETS
-1414 ITKYDDV
+1414 KYDDV
-1421 DPIYVE
+1421 DFKWVE
-1427 LENSQSAP
+1427 LELTEAAP
-1435 TDNGYV
+1435 TDDEFDQD
-1441 MTNWTPFG
+1441 NWDSFG
-1449 CTHYDPLAQSFSV
+1449 TTYNDPLAQSFNV
-1462 GLFGIDDSPQLP
+1462 GLYGIDDSPLLP
-1474 ESVDNVF
+1474 EGVDNVF
-1481 IKSIDLF
+1481 IKSLDLY

-1518 GAAMLEPSSVNISDD
+1518 GAAMVLSGSVNISDD
-1533 ASSATTFTFPGAVM
+1533 ASSATTFTFPSAVM

-1554 AFIVRSTSSDY
+1554 AFIVRSTSPDY
-1565 RVWMSELG
+1565 TVWMSELG
-1573 GEDVS
+1573 GEDIS

-1606 RDIKFTLNAHKFLA
+1606 RDIKFTLNAHTFFA
-1620 AGETTRTKTVGSAT
+1620 AGESTRTKAVGPGGT
-1634 LTGAFETIPQNTPF
+1634 LTGAFLTIPKNTSF
-1648 KVSSVQF
+1648 TVSSVQF
-1655 SPSQFLP
+1655 APSQFLP

-1670 LGVGG
+1670 LGIGG
-1675 NNYTL
+1675 NNYSL
-1680 TPDGASLHLPTQVT
+1680 TPDGATLYLPTAVT

-1705 NLTTKSQY
+1705 SLTTKNQY
-1713 VTPVVDLDKISI
+1713 ATPVVDLDKMSI

-1732 NEDIT
+1732 NEDVT
-1737 NETNAASGNA
+1737 NETNAESGNA
-1747 TARYISKKV
+1747 LARYISKKI

-1787 ELASPQVLDLRDAT
+1787 EISSPQVLDLRDAT
-1801 WTELSSSRISDL
+1801 WTELSSSRISEI

-1847 DVAQV
+1847 DAAQV